1 MGYTWEVDAHLFLKR
16 AWVHDLAFGDGAELA
31 EDLAAGLVS

>member
-16 AWVHDLAFGDGAELA
+16 AWVLAITFGDTDDHAETV
-31 EDLAAGLVS
+31 AALL